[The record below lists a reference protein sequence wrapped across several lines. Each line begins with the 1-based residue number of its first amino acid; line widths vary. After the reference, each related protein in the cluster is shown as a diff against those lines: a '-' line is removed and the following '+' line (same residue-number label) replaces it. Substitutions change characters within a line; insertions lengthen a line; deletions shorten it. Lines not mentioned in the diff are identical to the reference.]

1 MTPWTVARQAS
12 LSMRVLQARILEWVA
27 MLSSKGSSQS
37 RDQTQGSPIAGRVVL
52 ELPKFLLPGSWL
64 GEGEVEGRKQEELTR
79 QA

>member
-1 MTPWTVARQAS
+1 
-12 LSMRVLQARILEWVA
+12 